1 MQNVYPDIHFIK
13 KKELFF
19 ILLSFLFSINM
30 IIEL

>member
-1 MQNVYPDIHFIK
+1 MLTLAFTFE